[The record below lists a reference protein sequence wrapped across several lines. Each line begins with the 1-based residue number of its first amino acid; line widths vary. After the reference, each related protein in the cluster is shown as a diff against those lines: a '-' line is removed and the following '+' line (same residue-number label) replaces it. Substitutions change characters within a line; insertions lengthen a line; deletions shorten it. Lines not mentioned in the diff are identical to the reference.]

1 MFSARQAKAR
11 IARRARRGQ
20 EGELNLVPM
29 IDIFTV
35 LVTFLLM
42 TAVFYR
48 TVILELNLPAAQ
60 SEPTPPP
67 PGLQL
72 EILVRKGLLEVADR
86 NTGMLT
92 TLPNLAEGPDL
103 TGLSAYLVRVKE
115 RYPDKLD
122 ATVLMESNIN
132 YDTMVQV
139 MDTVRVVE
147 QKQGDRIVMAELF
160 PVISLGDA
168 PLIEAPPAGGAP

>member
-1 MFSARQAKAR
+1 MYSNRQARKR
-11 IARRARRGQ
+11 LIRRLRGGG
-20 EGELNLVPM
+20 GELNLVPM

-72 EILVRKGLLEVADR
+72 EILVRKGTLEVADR
-86 NTGMLT
+86 NTGSLS
-92 TLPNLAEGPDL
+92 TLPNTAEGPDL
-103 TGLSAYLVRVKE
+103 AGLSAYLQRIKE

-122 ATVLMESNIN
+122 ATVLMESDIDYN
-132 YDTMVQV
+132 TMVQV

-147 QKQGDRIVMAELF
+147 QKQGERTVMAELF
-160 PVISLGDA
+160 PDISLGDA
-168 PLIEAPPAGGAP
+168 PLIEGPGGAP